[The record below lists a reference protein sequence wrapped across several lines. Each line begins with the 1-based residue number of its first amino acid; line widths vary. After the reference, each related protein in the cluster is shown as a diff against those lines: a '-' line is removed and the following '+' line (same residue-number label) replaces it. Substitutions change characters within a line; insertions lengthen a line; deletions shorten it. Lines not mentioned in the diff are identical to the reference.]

1 MSDDTASALSV
12 DKLTKV
18 YLKIRQKR
26 QELAT
31 EYKAQDEKLTK
42 QMDLVKRELLS
53 YCKEHNVESVKTTEG
68 TFYRQV
74 KRRYWTS
81 DWESMYKFVL
91 DNQVPEFFDKRLNQ
105 SNVRQF
111 LEENP
116 EMVPP
121 GLNVESEYTVSVRK
135 NKG

>member
-91 DNQVPEFFDKRLNQ
+91 DNEVPEFFDKRLNQ
-105 SNVRQF
+105 KNVGQF

-116 EMVPP
+116 DLLPP
-121 GLNVESEYTVSVRK
+121 GLNVDSEYTLSVRRK
-135 NKG
+135 A

>member
-31 EYKAQDEKLTK
+31 EYKTQDEKLTK

-105 SNVRQF
+105 KNVGQF

-116 EMVPP
+116 DLLPP
-121 GLNVESEYTVSVRK
+121 GLNVDSEYTLSVRK
-135 NKG
+135 KA